1 MTTIAADAEKLRE
14 LDRDTRRAWSDY
26 RDKTRTLVGVDY
38 EDAELDA
45 WTDLQVELRRLDQ
58 RRNLMKAGADAD
70 R

>member
-26 RDKTRTLVGVDY
+26 RDKTTTLTGDAY

-58 RRNLMKAGADAD
+58 RRNLMNATPNP
-70 R
+70 